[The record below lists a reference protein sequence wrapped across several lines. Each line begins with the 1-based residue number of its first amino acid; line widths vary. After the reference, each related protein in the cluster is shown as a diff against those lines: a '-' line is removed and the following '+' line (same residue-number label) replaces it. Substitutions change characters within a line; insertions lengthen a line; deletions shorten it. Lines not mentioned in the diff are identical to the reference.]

1 MTSLFRKFKWW
12 LERRR
17 KEDDLRE
24 ELEFHLSE
32 ETDDRQAEGLTVD
45 QARQAARRDLGNV
58 TLVREDARALWT
70 WTLVEQLA
78 QDVQYA
84 LRTMIRNP
92 GFSGL
97 AVLTLALGIGA
108 NTAIYSFMDS
118 ILIRSLP
125 VQDPAS
131 LAVVKWRSQ
140 PVNFGAPGGPEF
152 VLHSIDGS
160 TWRESGGVTAA
171 IFPYPAFERLQE
183 VAGPSFSTLFA
194 YRVQIFLQIPT
205 THHQHADSLHFSH
218 FRRGFLVPLV
228 FEYLIYQFL
237 AWIDLVAL
245 RIQFFAGQ

>member
-32 ETDDRQAEGLTVD
+32 EADDRQAAGLSVD
-45 QARQAARRDLGNV
+45 QARQAALRDLGNV
-58 TLVREDARALWT
+58 TLVREDARAVWT

-78 QDVQYA
+78 QDVRYA

-92 GFSGL
+92 AFSGL

-125 VQDPAS
+125 VPDPDS
-131 LAVVKWRSQ
+131 LAVVKWRSR
-140 PVNFGAPGGPEF
+140 PVNFGALADPT
-152 VLHSIDGS
+152 SS
-160 TWRESGGVTAA
+160 CTRSTAA
-171 IFPYPAFERLQE
+171 LIGSPAGSRP
-183 VAGPSFSTLFA
+183 PSFRIPRSNVCRRSRGRSSPACLPTARPGRST
-194 YRVQIFLQIPT
+194 
-205 THHQHADSLHFSH
+205 
-218 FRRGFLVPLV
+218 
-228 FEYLIYQFL
+228 
-237 AWIDLVAL
+237 
-245 RIQFFAGQ
+245 